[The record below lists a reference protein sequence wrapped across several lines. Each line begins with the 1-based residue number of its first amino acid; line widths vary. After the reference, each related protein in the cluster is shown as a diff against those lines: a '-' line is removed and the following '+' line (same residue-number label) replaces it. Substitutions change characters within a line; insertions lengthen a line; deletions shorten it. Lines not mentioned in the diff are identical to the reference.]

1 MRLSRALCATLG
13 ALFIALTLPS
23 ATHAANTPTLSE
35 AYVVTKDGQVVDTL
49 TVTDPS
55 RTMSESICNPYVGN
69 STDHHVEFVTRDD
82 ASVCHMQLM
91 YSRLQDDPEFA
102 VQDSGEFVL
111 TARTDQTLS
120 EYRKIFGSS
129 LSLASVF
136 LSVEGEVKSSTSGA
150 STSATIYEGRSLSVS
165 TWTTPVPQVITVNGS
180 LNAGGNLSTGGGANG
195 LKNPWGVTPIPGN
208 GASPEAAAAAS
219 SSDPSI
225 GLLIAL
231 IVSLIVLVLVAVI
244 IFYVLRARK
253 SEESSRGA
261 KRPTH
266 PSHVRRPSASRINEA
281 GGPRASTAPVAF
293 APPSRPSAAAV
304 PPPVQARRES
314 VDPDSSR
321 RPTPPIPPP
330 APAPAPA
337 PAPKPMP
344 APATPPASEPKRV
357 PVSKRVPAPESVP
370 APEPTQASTSA
381 PPQSTPSDTSFA
393 RGDKSRPAHAAQT
406 SADASA
412 RVPMTPKRRHSRS
425 GHRPAVF
432 PERPAQPL
440 PQPPS
445 SAGSTQE
452 PSVPDAASP
461 QRGANTPVAPIPAA
475 PPSIEGSQ
483 GSRRSASVWD
493 RETHVASERAPIE
506 DSSAA
511 SFAQPGKQVQARAV
525 PQPEANAPA
534 RAEEAPAHFAPPVPP
549 PPASLDE
556 AAENPDEATDTLLLP
571 RIQRAVIPMPAAES
585 VAVPEPEPILAPP
598 PAPVAPTPDPEPV
611 FAPEPEPAIA
621 PPYTPDPTPEPE
633 PVFAPEPE
641 SAATP
646 PYTPDATPEPVVAP
660 PLAPIAPE
668 PEPEP
673 AAAAPYTPDATPE
686 PEPAPASL
694 MPVDDEAELPT
705 ARLPRIRST
714 SSFDWSTPASA
725 TPAPEPPRRE
735 HAFVDT
741 PPLAPPPAREST
753 SAPQS
758 SAPPLPSQPGPMA
771 TPQAPAAPQAPAVP
785 PSVQEDWN
793 AEFSW
798 NEEARQEQ
806 EGESKR
812 RKRWGW
818 GRRRKQREEP
828 APATPEVDEQTP
840 SDRVPIIAIDAQ
852 DDDWNDWQNWNS
864 RS

>member
-23 ATHAANTPTLSE
+23 ATHAANAPTLSE

-91 YSRLQDDPEFA
+91 YSRVQDEPEFA

-150 STSATIYEGRSLSVS
+150 ATSATIYEGRSLSVS

-180 LNAGGNLSTGGGANG
+180 LNAGGNLSTGGGTNG
-195 LKNPWGVTPIPGN
+195 LKDPWGVTPIPGN
-208 GASPEAAAAAS
+208 AASPEAAAAAS
-219 SSDPSI
+219 STSSDPSI

-244 IFYVLRARK
+244 LFYVLRARK
-253 SEESSRGA
+253 SEESSRAA

-266 PSHVRRPSASRINEA
+266 PSHVRRPSASRTNEA

-293 APPSRPSAAAV
+293 APPSRPTPAAV

-314 VDPDSSR
+314 AAPDSSR
-321 RPTPPIPPP
+321 RSTPPIPPP
-330 APAPAPA
+330 APAPRPAPASKPIPAPEPVPAPKPTPA
-337 PAPKPMP
+337 PAPE
-344 APATPPASEPKRV
+344 TTR
-357 PVSKRVPAPESVP
+357 
-370 APEPTQASTSA
+370 ASTSA
-381 PPQSTPSDTSFA
+381 PPQPIPSDTSFV
-393 RGDKSRPAHAAQT
+393 RGNESRPAHAAQT
-406 SADASA
+406 GADASA
-412 RVPMTPKRRHSRS
+412 PVPMTPKRRHSRS

-432 PERPAQPL
+432 PERPAHPL

-445 SAGSTQE
+445 SAGSTRE
-452 PSVPDAASP
+452 PRVPDAASP
-461 QRGANTPVAPIPAA
+461 QRDASTPVAPIPAA
-475 PPSIEGSQ
+475 PTSIEGSQ
-483 GSRRSASVWD
+483 DSRRNASVWD
-493 RETHVASERAPIE
+493 RETHVAAERAPIE

-511 SFAQPGKQVQARAV
+511 SSTQPDKQVQAPAV

-534 RAEEAPAHFAPPVPP
+534 GTEGAPAHFATPVPP
-549 PPASLDE
+549 PPASPDE
-556 AAENPDEATDTLLLP
+556 AAESRDEATETLLLP
-571 RIQRAVIPMPAAES
+571 KIQQAVIPMPAAES
-585 VAVPEPEPILAPP
+585 VAVPEPEPVIAPP
-598 PAPVAPTPDPEPV
+598 PAPIASKPEPETV
-611 FAPEPEPAIA
+611 FAPEPEPTIAPQLVPEPEPAAA
-621 PPYTPDPTPEPE
+621 PPYTPEA
-633 PVFAPEPE
+633 APEPE
-641 SAATP
+641 QI
-646 PYTPDATPEPVVAP
+646 VAP

-673 AAAAPYTPDATPE
+673 IVAPPLAPIAPEPKPEPIAAPPHTPEATPE

-694 MPVDDEAELPT
+694 MPVGDEAEMPT

-714 SSFDWSTPASA
+714 SSFDWSTSA
-725 TPAPEPPRRE
+725 PTAPAPEPPRRE
-735 HAFVDT
+735 HAFADT
-741 PPLAPPPAREST
+741 PPLAPPPARESAP
-753 SAPQS
+753 APQTP
-758 SAPPLPSQPGPMA
+758 APSLPSQPGPLA
-771 TPQAPAAPQAPAVP
+771 TPQAPAVP

-828 APATPEVDEQTP
+828 AAATPEVDGQTP